1 MRNISVAYHHNGN
14 EKKILIDSINEFL
27 ISGKTLEEQGWWYGL
42 SMDETHAP
50 DGSSF
55 DGNLLDITSIRLIGI
70 PNDERGSN
78 YNTIKSMRYYRCIE
92 HTPIVLHP
100 QYNN

>member
-1 MRNISVAYHHNGN
+1 MRNISVARHHNGN
-14 EKKILIDSINEFL
+14 EKKILIDSIN
-27 ISGKTLEEQGWWYGL
+27 GL